1 VIVLIAWIAAVVM
14 AALILGIVGF
24 GLSGQRSR
32 LQKSIAA
39 LQDEVT
45 PQVAALQ
52 GAAQQHQ
59 SGGRHSAERWMK

>member
-1 VIVLIAWIAAVVM
+1 MIVLIAWIVAVVM

-32 LQKSIAA
+32 LRKSFAA

-52 GAAQQHQ
+52 RVAQQHQ
-59 SGGRHSAERWMK
+59 SGGRHSAER